1 MSGRPTEPERGAGAA
16 TGVIFDVDG
25 TLVDTTYLHVLAW
38 SRAFRD
44 AGYQVAMST
53 IHRLIGMSSDRV
65 IEEAVGE
72 LPPGL
77 DDGHSRY
84 FGELKREMVAFPRAA
99 DLLREVAR
107 RRARVVLATSAKP
120 DDVGDLERVIDAADA
135 IDHVTSSADVEEGKP
150 APRIFEVALEE
161 AGLDPTRALV
171 VGDTA
176 WDVEAAAGCDL
187 PCVCV
192 LTGGLSRDELV
203 EAGAAAVYAD
213 VADLLSHLDA
223 SPVGELLRRR
233 DDA

>member
-1 MSGRPTEPERGAGAA
+1 MTRHDTDGGRGAGAP
-16 TGVIFDVDG
+16 GIIFDVDG

-38 SRAFRD
+38 SRAFRE
-44 AGYQVAMST
+44 AGYVVAMSR

-77 DDGHSRY
+77 DDGHSRH
-84 FGELKREMVAFPRAA
+84 FGELKREMAAFPQAA
-99 DLLREVAR
+99 DLLREVGR
-107 RRARVVLATSAKP
+107 RGARVVLATSAKP
-120 DDVGDLERVIDAADA
+120 GDVGDLERVIDAGDA
-135 IDHVTSSADVEEGKP
+135 IVHVTSSADVEDGKP

-161 AGLDPTRALV
+161 AGLDRTRALV

-192 LTGGLSRDELV
+192 LTGGVSRDELMD
-203 EAGAAAVYAD
+203 AGAAAVYAD
-213 VADLLSHLDA
+213 VADLLSQLDW
-223 SPVGELLRRR
+223 SPIGELLGGH
-233 DDA
+233 DEG